1 LKRIFQFILSH
12 SIFIAICAVG
22 LVIQT
27 FQLLHQPIN
36 YNITAFVFFATLCSY
51 NFYWLVSKRSFSKVP
66 LKAFINETI
75 GNNLLMLLIALA
87 GMLFYF
93 FRSSLDIR
101 NIIPAFILTS
111 LYALPLL
118 PIKSLHFTR
127 KLGILK
133 TVVLAFTWAY
143 VTVCIPLNKPF
154 GESTDPEIFILIR
167 RFLFMLML
175 CIIFDSRDSAMD
187 KIRGMHSL
195 ATDLSPR
202 ALKVLVIIVFIA
214 LFSTF
219 LFHDTF
225 NITLFQSIALQVSTL
240 TLLVVFYLSRKEQNY
255 FFYYFIVDGMMLFSA
270 IATYIASI

>member
-1 LKRIFQFILSH
+1 
-12 SIFIAICAVG
+12 
-22 LVIQT
+22 
-27 FQLLHQPIN
+27 
-36 YNITAFVFFATLCSY
+36 
-51 NFYWLVSKRSFSKVP
+51 
-66 LKAFINETI
+66 
-75 GNNLLMLLIALA
+75 MLLIAFA

-93 FRSSLDIR
+93 FRSSL
-101 NIIPAFILTS
+101 NLWNVIPAFILTG

-118 PIKSLHFTR
+118 PIKPLHFTR

-143 VTVCIPLNKPF
+143 VTVCIPLNKSF
-154 GESTDPEIFILIR
+154 GESTNPEIFILTR

-195 ATDLSPR
+195 ATDLSPK
-202 ALKVLVIIVFIA
+202 ALKGLVIIVFIA

-219 LFHDTF
+219 LFHDKF
-225 NITLFQSIALQVSTL
+225 NISLYQSIALQVSTL

-255 FFYYFIVDGMMLFSA
+255 FFYYFVVDGMMLFSA